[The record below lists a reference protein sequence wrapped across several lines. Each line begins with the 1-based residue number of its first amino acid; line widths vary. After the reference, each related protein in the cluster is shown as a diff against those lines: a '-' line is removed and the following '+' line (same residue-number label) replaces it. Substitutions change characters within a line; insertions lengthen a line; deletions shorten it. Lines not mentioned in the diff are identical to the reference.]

1 MNMTRMD
8 ITGKKKTVSHCNFYS
23 SRTRVGGVLC
33 IAEWREEIDNLPF
46 DDDSYAYIMLHVTK
60 LASSK

>member
-1 MNMTRMD
+1 M
-8 ITGKKKTVSHCNFYS
+8 
-23 SRTRVGGVLC
+23 GGVLC